1 MLKQQFLLYL
11 GAYAQV
17 MIFSLSV
24 LSHFALSA
32 LMLVTLTEMKGL
44 QDLRDKALFSGIN
57 AVCMACKSFQKPIS
71 ST

>member
-44 QDLRDKALFSGIN
+44 QDLRDKGIN